1 MAGYLHREFAVYQPT
16 FILTLWHSL
25 SPAPK
30 PCNDTPK
37 PCFQGVWILLFER
50 SALSV
55 EIHRFSPAPKSPISR
70 LRTPTATSSS
80 SPLGAPSC
88 TPTHSRPPWKP
99 FGRPPGTV
107 PR

>member
-30 PCNDTPK
+30 PCNDAPK

-55 EIHRFSPAPKSPISR
+55 EIHRFSSAPKAPISPM
-70 LRTPTATSSS
+70 RTVTATSTSS
-80 SPLGAPSC
+80 APGAPCCSA
-88 TPTHSRPPWKP
+88 THFHPPWKP
-99 FGRPPGTV
+99 F
-107 PR
+107 